1 MATEKRKLIYT
12 VEFDADGA
20 IKSMDK
26 VGKEVEDVSD
36 SLGKS
41 EKAAKKAGTGFSN
54 FGKKIGMALKA
65 AGGLGLIVTAV
76 EAIKEAFSNNQQ
88 VMDAFDLGIKS
99 IGIAVNDF
107 FTFVN
112 DNVGTVVEYFKQIF
126 EDPQTAAKNFG
137 IAIKDNIETRITSA
151 IEFFGLAGEAIKKF
165 FQRDFDGAAE
175 AAAKAGEKLLDV
187 GTGVENTYQK
197 VKRGAAEAVEAITE
211 YTTST
216 VKAAEQIQNQEKSL
230 AKLEVQQQKMMLQYQ
245 EEAEI
250 QRQLR
255 DDVTL
260 SIDER
265 IAANEKLGKI
275 LDEQAEEE
283 KKNINAR
290 IAAVQAQQNALGV
303 TEERTLELMRLETE
317 MADLNERI
325 RGQRSEQL
333 TNENALLQEKKDNLE
348 EIMLIGKE
356 DDERAKAE
364 ALNELERQQELI
376 ERTIENEELKNERL
390 LAARQEYESKIKEID
405 DSAKAEK
412 QKADEEAAKKEE
424 EIEKQKEDA
433 KAALRQAG
441 FDAARGLT
449 DLLVE
454 QGAISAEQAFNVNK
468 ALGIVEATINTAKA
482 VTSALATPIVG
493 PALAAAA
500 GAAGAVQIATIASQ
514 KFNAASAKSGG
525 GGSSAASAPS
535 VSYAAPQFNI
545 AGDDG
550 TNQLGQA
557 INNQTQTPVKAYVTT
572 KDFNSTQAL
581 ERNINNSSRIGG

>member
-88 VMDAFDLGIKS
+88 VMDAFDVGIKS

-126 EDPQTAAKNFG
+126 EDPAGAAKELG
-137 IAIKDNIETRITSA
+137 IAIKDNIVERINSA
-151 IEFFGLAGEAIKKF
+151 IDVFGLAGKAIKQF
-165 FQRDFDGAAE
+165 FEGDFSGAMETAKE
-175 AAAKAGEKLLDV
+175 AGKELVDV
-187 GTGVENTYQK
+187 ATGVDGSFEKIKEGTTK
-197 VKRGAAEAVEAITE
+197 AVEAIKE

-216 VKAAEQIQNQEKSL
+216 VESAKEIQNQEKAL
-230 AKLEVQQQKMMLQYQ
+230 ARLEIQQQQLMLQYQ
-245 EEAEI
+245 LDAEI
-250 QRQLR
+250 QRQIR
-255 DDVTL
+255 DDVTI
-260 SIDER
+260 SIEDR
-265 IAANEKLGKI
+265 IKANEKLGKI
-275 LDEQAEEE
+275 LDEQTKVELDNLNKRLGAL
-283 KKNINAR
+283 
-290 IAAVQAQQNALGV
+290 QAQQNQLGY
-303 TEERTLELMRLETE
+303 TEERYLEI
-317 MADLNERI
+317 LNLQKEIVDVEERI
-325 RGQRSEQL
+325 VGQRAEQL

-390 LAARQEYESKIKEID
+390 LAARQEYIDAISEID
-405 DSAKAEK
+405 AKADEEK
-412 QKADEEAAKKEE
+412 IKADEEAAKKEE
-424 EIEKQKEDA
+424 ETEKQKEEA

-482 VTSALATPIVG
+482 VTSALAVPIAG

-500 GAAGAVQIATIASQ
+500 GAAGAIQIATIASQ

-525 GGSSAASAPS
+525 GGSSTASAPS